1 VHRHFPDI
9 SISLMPKELQVLLD
23 PGAQDAIMEN
33 NFGYLNTTVDRVLKG
48 ETNITLHWR
57 I

>member
-1 VHRHFPDI
+1 
-9 SISLMPKELQVLLD
+9 MPKELQVLLD